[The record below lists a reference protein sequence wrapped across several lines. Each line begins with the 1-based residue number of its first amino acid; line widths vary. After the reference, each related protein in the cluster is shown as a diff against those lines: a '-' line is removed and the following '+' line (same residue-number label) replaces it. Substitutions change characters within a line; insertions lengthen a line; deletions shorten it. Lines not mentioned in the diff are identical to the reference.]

1 MELRLHLP
9 GIRKA
14 EIVAALAVETLGE
27 HLRMTPDAIEAVRLA
42 VVEACLNALEH
53 GGGDMEVRLSVQDDL
68 RLLAEVEDHGAGF
81 DPENCREK
89 SATRTEGCV
98 EKRGWGLRLIS
109 EMMDEVEINSRPG
122 RTIIRMWKK
131 LPGKTHEE
139 KAQ

>member
-9 GIRKA
+9 GIKKA

-27 HLRMTPDAIEAVRLA
+27 HLNMMPDAIEAVRLA

-53 GGGDMEVRLSVQDDL
+53 GGGDMQVRLLVQDDS
-68 RLLAEVEDHGAGF
+68 RLLAEVEDHGGGF
-81 DPENCREK
+81 DPENCGEK
-89 SATRTEGCV
+89 SPTRVEGCV

-109 EMMDEVEINSRPG
+109 EMMDEVEIKSRPG

-131 LPGKTHEE
+131 LPGKTQEE
-139 KAQ
+139 KTQ